1 MRQPSITCQDN
12 GARRLWGA
20 PIPLAGTRLLVWM
33 SDVAVVWVCVVHCVL
48 GVDIMWLC
56 VRSYGRFL
64 ILAYTNRVK
73 ASATCPALPPVC
85 FFHIYIFVCHRTSR
99 HRPRVPKRGSM
110 VGNIRFLTLVKPVLH
125 VLPEVAQPDRK
136 IPFKVRLPA

>member
-64 ILAYTNRVK
+64 FTPPHVPRFPPSVSSAYIYL
-73 ASATCPALPPVC
+73 SATAHLDTGHASPSEEAW
-85 FFHIYIFVCHRTSR
+85 
-99 HRPRVPKRGSM
+99 
-110 VGNIRFLTLVKPVLH
+110 
-125 VLPEVAQPDRK
+125 
-136 IPFKVRLPA
+136 